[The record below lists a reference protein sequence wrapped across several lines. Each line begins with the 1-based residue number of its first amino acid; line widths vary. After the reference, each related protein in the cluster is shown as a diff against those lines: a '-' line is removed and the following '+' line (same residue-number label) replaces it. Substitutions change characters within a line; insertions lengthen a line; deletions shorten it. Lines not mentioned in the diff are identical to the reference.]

1 MIEIE
6 KLEELSTHLTT
17 KKISGLAFQALDL
30 STITSTLLKK
40 EITDCLFLG
49 CVIPE
54 VLLDHIYKT
63 NYIFPTLDLPY
74 HAYPSKLYT
83 RETLYNGFD
92 SKRPKSYNKTLD
104 KVIYDHYISTGKEAQ
119 NIKETLARRL
129 HDHSISDALYDYL
142 SNYEDTQ
149 IIAIMGGHGLSR
161 ADKTY
166 YKVASIAKKLTEKGF
181 LLVSGGGPGAM
192 EATHVGA
199 WFAGKKMKTMKAA
212 IEHLSA
218 APLYN
223 DKNWLKTAFEVLEKY
238 PTSNYESVGIPTW
251 LYGHEPPTPFATHIA
266 KYFANSVREEGL
278 LAIAK
283 GGVVF
288 APGSAG
294 TMQEIFQ
301 DIAQNHYESYEFASP
316 MVFLD
321 KLYWSYDRPIY
332 PLLEL
337 LKLRGDLDHLD
348 LGIYNSVSDIIK
360 HIQSFR
366 KSKIGIKKE

>member
-40 EITDCLFLG
+40 EITNCLFLG

-238 PTSNYESVGIPTW
+238 PTSKYESVGIPTW

-366 KSKIGIKKE
+366 KSKIGIK

>member
-6 KLEELSTHLTT
+6 SLEELQKHLD
-17 KKISGLAFQALDL
+17 KKKLTNFALQGLDL
-30 STITSTLLKK
+30 TSVSDLLLKK
-40 EITDCLFLG
+40 KITSCLFLG
-49 CVIPE
+49 CTIPE
-54 VLLDHIYKT
+54 PLLDQLYKN
-63 NYIFPTLDLPY
+63 NYIFPRLNYPY
-74 HAYPSKLYT
+74 HAYPNQLYT
-83 RETLYNGFD
+83 KETLYNGF
-92 SKRPKSYNKTLD
+92 KAKKPTTYQNTLD
-104 KVIYDHYISTGKEAQ
+104 KQVYDHYIATGKEAK

-129 HDHSISDALYDYL
+129 HDHSITDALYDFLEQYK
-142 SNYEDTQ
+142 DTQ
-149 IIAIMGGHGLSR
+149 IVAIMGGHDLSR
-161 ADKTY
+161 SSRNY

-199 WFAGKKMKTMKAA
+199 WFAGKKVKVMKAA
-212 IEHLSA
+212 IEHLA
-218 APLYN
+218 TAPKY
-223 DKNWLKTAFEVLEKY
+223 DDPNWLKTAFEILEQY
-238 PTSNYESVGIPTW
+238 PESNYKSVGIPTW

-283 GGVVF
+283 GGVVY

-301 DIAQNHYESYEFASP
+301 DIAQNHYKSYDIASP

-321 KLYWSYDRPIY
+321 KQYWSYDRPIY

-337 LKLRGDLDHLD
+337 LKLRENLNHLD
-348 LGIYNSVSDIIK
+348 LGIYNRVSDVVT
-360 HIQSFR
+360 HIEEF
-366 KSKIGIKKE
+366 KPEK